1 MSEHELQ
8 ACAEACGVSI
18 EFREGEALLAG
29 QPVQCLRLSADA
41 AAGIE
46 AALNDAGRAPLAT
59 GGADGERIL
68 LLDRGQP
75 LRAALSAEGP
85 GSLEALGQR
94 AAEWQARHPASAMPE
109 ATGYRRGVL
118 QQLLRE
124 RADALGRDLSAD
136 ERATLDTEL
145 HHQSLYR
152 FEDLPLAGSFWQS
165 VRVYP
170 EGAGLADLVMPP
182 APVPA
187 FWQIARL
194 ALAIAVDE
202 AGEIRGDTYRALLA
216 GYDAKRSLAAIERG
230 AAPTLLRL
238 AALEDWMARRES
250 GATGEGERQRLVAL
264 QGQAARVQGLWVRA
278 A

>member
-1 MSEHELQ
+1 MNEHDLQ
-8 ACAEACGVSI
+8 ACAAACGVII

-41 AAGIE
+41 ASGIE
-46 AALNDAGRAPLAT
+46 AALKDAGINPLAMAD
-59 GGADGERIL
+59 ADGARIL
-68 LLDRGQP
+68 LLDQGQALCEP
-75 LRAALSAEGP
+75 LSAEGP
-85 GSLEALGQR
+85 GSLEALGER
-94 AAEWQARHPASAMPE
+94 AASWQALHPASAMPE

-124 RADALGRDLSAD
+124 RADALGQTLSAD
-136 ERATLDTEL
+136 ERETLDAEL

-152 FEDLPLAGSFWQS
+152 FEDLPLAGSYWHS

-187 FWQIARL
+187 FWQLARI

-202 AGEIRGDTYRALLA
+202 AGEIRADAYRSLLA
-216 GYDAKRSLAAIERG
+216 GYHAKRPLAAIERG

-238 AALEDWMARRES
+238 AALDDWIARRES
-250 GATGEGERQRLVAL
+250 GTTGEAERQRLVAL
-264 QGQAARVQGLWVRA
+264 QGHAARVQGMWVHA

>member
-1 MSEHELQ
+1 MNEHDCQ

-41 AAGIE
+41 ASGIE
-46 AALNDAGRAPLAT
+46 AALKGAGISPLAT
-59 GGADGERIL
+59 ADADGTRIL
-68 LLDRGQP
+68 FLDQGQA
-75 LRAALSAEGP
+75 LREPLSAEGP
-85 GSLEALGQR
+85 GSLNALGER
-94 AAEWQARHPASAMPE
+94 AASWQALHPASAMPE

-124 RADALGRDLSAD
+124 RADALGQTLLAD
-136 ERATLDTEL
+136 ERETLDAEL

-152 FEDLPLAGSFWQS
+152 FEDLPLAGSYWHS
-165 VRVYP
+165 VRVYS

-187 FWQIARL
+187 FWQLARI

-202 AGEIRGDTYRALLA
+202 AGEIRADAYRALLA
-216 GYDAKRSLAAIERG
+216 GYHARRPLAAIERG

-238 AALEDWMARRES
+238 AALDDWIGRRES
-250 GATGEGERQRLVAL
+250 GATGEAERQRLVAL
-264 QGQAARVQGLWVRA
+264 QGHAARVQGMWVRA

>member
-1 MSEHELQ
+1 MNENDCQ

-41 AAGIE
+41 ASGIE
-46 AALNDAGRAPLAT
+46 AALDDAGISPLAMAD
-59 GGADGERIL
+59 ADGMRTL
-68 LLDRGQP
+68 LLDRGQA
-75 LRAALSAEGP
+75 LREPLSAEGP
-85 GSLEALGQR
+85 GSLDALGQQ
-94 AAEWQARHPASAMPE
+94 AANWQARHPASAMPD

-124 RADALGRDLSAD
+124 RADSLGQTLSAD
-136 ERATLDTEL
+136 ERETLDAEL
-145 HHQSLYR
+145 RHQSLYR
-152 FEDLPLAGSFWQS
+152 FEDLPLAGSYWHS

-170 EGAGLADLVMPP
+170 DGAGPADLVMPP

-187 FWQIARL
+187 FWQLARIAL
-194 ALAIAVDE
+194 ALAVDE
-202 AGEIRGDTYRALLA
+202 AGEIRGDAYRALLA
-216 GYDAKRSLAAIERG
+216 GYHARRPLAAIERG

-238 AALEDWMARRES
+238 AALEDWIARRES
-250 GATGEGERQRLVAL
+250 GAAGESERQRLVAL
-264 QGQAARVQGLWVRA
+264 QGHAARVQGLWVRA